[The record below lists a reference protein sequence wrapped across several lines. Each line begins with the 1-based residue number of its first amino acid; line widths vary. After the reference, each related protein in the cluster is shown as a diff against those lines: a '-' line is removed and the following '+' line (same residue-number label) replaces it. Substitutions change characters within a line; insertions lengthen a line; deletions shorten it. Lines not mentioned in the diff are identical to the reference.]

1 MRTHLI
7 VLYVNGDNVTYT
19 DSFGIKHIPEE
30 NTKFNR
36 NTNTI
41 SNTDRIHVCN
51 SIMCRYFCTGFID
64 FMLLCEVC

>member
-7 VLYVNGDNVTYT
+7 ALYVNGDNVTYT

-51 SIMCRYFCTGFID
+51 SIMC
-64 FMLLCEVC
+64 